1 MAKTYDKTYFDRWYR
16 GRNRISTAAEVR
28 RKVVMAVSIA
38 EYFLRRPI
46 RNVLDVGCG
55 EAAWLPHLRALRP
68 RVAYLG
74 LDPSDYVVERF
85 GKNRNIRKAAFGDLP
100 SLRLDDSYDLIIC
113 ADALHYVPDGEVA
126 AGIREIARLLDGIAY
141 LEVLT
146 KEDDIVGDLD
156 SLFRRPASWYRKT
169 FGGAKLIPVGPYSWA
184 AAELA
189 PTLAEL
195 ESPARR

>member
-1 MAKTYDKTYFDRWYR
+1 VAKTYDKAYFDRWYR
-16 GRNRISTAAEVR
+16 GRNRVSTRAEVR

-38 EYFLRRPI
+38 EYLLRRPI

-55 EAAWLPHLRALRP
+55 EGAWLPHLRDLRP

-74 LDPSDYVVERF
+74 LDPSDYVVARF
-85 GKNRNIRKAAFGDLP
+85 GKTRNIRKASFGELP
-100 SLRLDDSYDLIIC
+100 SMRLDDSFDLIVC
-113 ADALHYVPDGEVA
+113 SDALHYVPDAEVA
-126 AGIREIARLLDGIAY
+126 PGIREVARLLDGVAF

-146 KEDDIVGDLD
+146 KEDEIVGDLD
-156 SLFRRPASWYRKT
+156 SLMRRPAAWYRKT
-169 FGGAKLIPVGPYSWA
+169 FSGAGLIPVGPFTWA

-195 ESPARR
+195 ESPSA